1 VGVVVSLG
9 GQTPLKLASALP
21 ADLVLGT
28 SPASIDAAE
37 DRERWNALCARLGI
51 PQPAGGTATSVDEA
65 LAVVGRVGY
74 PALLRPSYVLGGRAM
89 EIVYDE
95 DGLRRAMGELASF
108 GSLGREGGLSASRP
122 VLIDRFLEDA
132 TEVDVD
138 AIRDA
143 AGDVVIGA
151 VMEHVEEAGVHS
163 GDSACSIP
171 PHSLSGG
178 TVAVIEDHTRRIAD
192 ALDVR
197 GLINVQYAVRGGQ
210 VFVIEANPRAS
221 RTVPF
226 VAKATGVPLVKVAAR
241 VMVGATLAELRAEGL
256 LRDPT
261 AGGHVAVKEAVLP
274 FNRFPDAD
282 TVLGPEMRSTGEV
295 MGLDDTFGLAFGKAQ
310 VAAGERLPEAG
321 TVFLSLADR
330 DKAAGLRAAARLVEQ
345 GFDIAATVGT
355 ADHFERNGVP
365 VAQRVAKVA
374 AADEITARADDEVGL
389 PTALDLISAGTVRLV
404 VNSPRGRGARADGA
418 YIRRAANVHRIPCLT
433 TAAAAVAAAESAVD
447 RSQHDVRVRP
457 LQEIHGGGRA

>member
-1 VGVVVSLG
+1 
-9 GQTPLKLASALP
+9 
-21 ADLVLGT
+21 
-28 SPASIDAAE
+28 
-37 DRERWNALCARLGI
+37 
-51 PQPAGGTATSVDEA
+51 
-65 LAVVGRVGY
+65 
-74 PALLRPSYVLGGRAM
+74 M
-89 EIVYDE
+89 
-95 DGLRRAMGELASF
+95 
-108 GSLGREGGLSASRP
+108 SASRP

-143 AGDVVIGA
+143 TGDVVIGA

-171 PHSLSGG
+171 PHSLSPQ
-178 TVAVIEDHTRRIAD
+178 TVAVIEDHTRRLAD
-192 ALDVR
+192 ALDVK
-197 GLINVQYAVRGGQ
+197 GLINVQYAVKPGPRHDPRSGGRSGRGSGEHVQ

-241 VMVGATLAELRAEGL
+241 VMVGATLAQLRAEGL
-256 LRDPT
+256 LREPVG
-261 AGGHVAVKEAVLP
+261 GGHVAVKEAVLP

-295 MGLDDTFGLAFGKAQ
+295 MGLDRTFGLAFGKAQ
-310 VAAGERLPEAG
+310 VAAGERLPEG
-321 TVFLSLADR
+321 GMVFLSLANR
-330 DKAAGLRAAARLVEQ
+330 DKAAGVTAAARLVEQ

-355 ADHFERNGVP
+355 AAHLERNGVP

-374 AADEITARADDEVGL
+374 AADDVVAHPDEEAGL
-389 PTALDLISAGTVRLV
+389 PTALDLISAGRVQLV

-447 RSQHDVRVRP
+447 RSRHDARVRT
-457 LQEIHGGGRA
+457 LQEIHLGGTA

>member
-1 VGVVVSLG
+1 M
-9 GQTPLKLASALP
+9 A
-21 ADLVLGT
+21 
-28 SPASIDAAE
+28 
-37 DRERWNALCARLGI
+37 
-51 PQPAGGTATSVDEA
+51 
-65 LAVVGRVGY
+65 
-74 PALLRPSYVLGGRAM
+74 
-89 EIVYDE
+89 
-95 DGLRRAMGELASF
+95 ELASF

-122 VLIDRFLEDA
+122 VLVDRFLEDA

-138 AIRDA
+138 AIRDHT
-143 AGDVVIGA
+143 GEVVIGG

-171 PHSLSGG
+171 PHSLSAE
-178 TVAVIEDHTRRIAD
+178 TVAVIEDYTRRLAD

-197 GLINVQYAVRGGQ
+197 GLINVQYAVKQGQ

-241 VMVGATLAELRAEGL
+241 VMVGATLAELRGDGL
-256 LRDPT
+256 LHPPVD
-261 AGGHVAVKEAVLP
+261 GGHIAVKEAVLP

-295 MGLDDTFGLAFGKAQ
+295 MGIDRTFGLAFGKAQ
-310 VAAGERLPEAG
+310 ISAGDRLPSAG
-321 TVFLSLADR
+321 LVFLSLADR
-330 DKAAGLRAAARLVEQ
+330 DKAAGLRSATQYVEL
-345 GFDIAATVGT
+345 GFEIAATHGT
-355 ADHFERNGVP
+355 ADHLERNGVP

-374 AADEITARADDEVGL
+374 SEGDTVGEAPRPGDEHL
-389 PTALDLISAGTVRLV
+389 PTAPDLIAAGKVALV

-433 TAAAAVAAAESAVD
+433 TAAAALAAAESTLD
-447 RSQHDVRVRP
+447 RSRHELRVRS
-457 LQEIHGGGRA
+457 LQEHHRRA